1 MRKGDGSLIPALF
14 TYICCCGNR
23 MCTHCIYVIYCLSH
37 IDCKGTSTHDDT
49 EWQSKDRSLGMDSLK
64 QTTVQF
70 MCKEHWLEL

>member
-1 MRKGDGSLIPALF
+1 
-14 TYICCCGNR
+14 
-23 MCTHCIYVIYCLSH
+23 MCTHCIYVIYFLSH
-37 IDCKGTSTHDDT
+37 IDCKVTSTYNDT